1 MKIYFKR
8 LYTLKP
14 LQTLKMLKQ
23 SESFIKSLH
32 RENTKE
38 FVIKKL
44 SSDSCV
50 REKSLVCD
58 SP

>member
-1 MKIYFKR
+1 
-8 LYTLKP
+8 
-14 LQTLKMLKQ
+14 MLKQ

-44 SSDSCV
+44 SVDSCV
-50 REKSLVCD
+50 REKSLVCA